1 MARRRSWRLWL
12 GVVVSIAIVAAA
24 AAGVYRMRKV
34 QAAVN
39 PPTARV
45 RKGEFAVIVRCRG
58 ELSVKRTVQLTAPN
72 NVPDLKIVWLAP
84 PGGQVKA
91 GEAVILFDPSSA
103 KQQLEEKTA
112 VLRQAQ
118 ATLDQAV

>member
-1 MARRRSWRLWL
+1 MAARGRSKRLWL
-12 GVVVSIAIVAAA
+12 GVLVSIAVAAA
-24 AAGVYRMRKV
+24 AAGGLYRMRKV

-84 PGGQVKA
+84 PGGAVKA
-91 GEAVILFDPSSA
+91 HAPGDPFDPPRAQQQPRA
-103 KQQLEEKTA
+103 KNDLP
-112 VLRQAQ
+112 R
-118 ATLDQAV
+118 